1 MNRRTNIIFLLAA
14 LLGGT
19 AQAAEPLPKL
29 PALAPAVAQK
39 LPDLVVKDVRCGPGS
54 KLEFT
59 AMNVGPGA
67 LPAGW
72 RAVADV
78 YFDGVR
84 MGHVDLGRPTSGD
97 LTPRGGAARY
107 LTAFDITRPLTAKV
121 LADSTNAIRER
132 DESNNSRGAM
142 LSPCGQPGAGGGL
155 PDITSRRGMKFG
167 VTPGGAGGRFVAWN
181 GSITLTETDSYDRS
195 TSASGTL
202 YYCRFLAN
210 YDFVNAGV
218 APVSRAY
225 IDRIRRG
232 AIVAWWGTIPPPLA
246 AGETR
251 PGSSLGLTLPAGT
264 HQLNLS
270 LDDDRVITESNE
282 GNNSFTVFVTV
293 GGTCP

>member
-1 MNRRTNIIFLLAA
+1 MNTHTKLILASA
-14 LLGGT
+14 LLLGSGT
-19 AQAAEPLPKL
+19 ALTAEPLPKL
-29 PALAPAVAQK
+29 PAPTPAMAQK

-72 RAVADV
+72 RATADV
-78 YFDGVR
+78 YFDGARV
-84 MGHVDLGRPTSGD
+84 GFIDLGRPTSGD
-97 LTPRGGAARY
+97 LTPPGGTARY
-107 LTAFDITRPLTAKV
+107 LTSFDITRPVTAKV
-121 LADSTNAIRER
+121 LVDATNSLR
-132 DESNNSRGAM
+132 ESNEGNNSLGAM
-142 LSPCGQPGAGGGL
+142 LSPCGQPATSAL
-155 PDITSRRGMKFG
+155 PDLTSKRGMMFG
-167 VTPGGAGGRFVAWN
+167 GTPGGAGGRFVAWN
-181 GSITLTETDSYDRS
+181 GSINLTEADSYERS
-195 TSASGTL
+195 TSASGTS
-202 YYCRFLAN
+202 YYCRFAAN
-210 YDFVNAGV
+210 FDVVNAGV

-232 AIVAWWGTIPPPLA
+232 AIVAWWATLPPPFDAGATGSASLA
-246 AGETR
+246 
-251 PGSSLGLTLPAGT
+251 LTLPAGT

>member
-1 MNRRTNIIFLLAA
+1 MNRRANLILLLAA
-14 LLGGT
+14 LLGGA

-29 PALAPAVAQK
+29 PAPAPMMAQK

-54 KLEFT
+54 KLEFS

-72 RAVADV
+72 RTVADV

-84 MGHVDLGRPTSGD
+84 MGHVDLGRPTAGD
-97 LTPRGGAARY
+97 LTPPGGTARY
-107 LTAFDITRPLTAKV
+107 LVAFDITRPLTAKV
-121 LADSTNAIRER
+121 LADSTNSIRENN
-132 DESNNSRGAM
+132 EGNNSLGAM
-142 LSPCGQPGAGGGL
+142 LSPCGQPNAGGGL

-181 GSITLTETDSYDRS
+181 GSITLTEADSYDRS
-195 TSASGTL
+195 TSASGTS

-232 AIVAWWGTIPPPLA
+232 ATVAWWGTIPPPLA

-251 PGSSLGLTLPAGT
+251 SLSSIYLTLPAGT

-270 LDDDRVITESNE
+270 LDDNRVITESNE

-293 GGTCP
+293 AGTCP